1 MAGLVQKQ
9 DEGKL
14 MTTKEEELENAVKE
28 LKYFKPLSSKEYRR
42 FLIEEFLAQKRESY
56 YEKACNFAEKVFRI
70 RTGAET
76 ERDFQEAIKFC
87 YLGITPS
94 GPISL
99 VSLLILILS
108 PIFVLLTI
116 FGIFKIESGVVSFIF
131 LLLSCFYLYKYP
143 FFRVRIIRA
152 KASTEI
158 VLTVLY
164 MAVSLREIP
173 NLENAV
179 MFAASNLTGPLSR
192 DLKRI
197 LWKLETQQ
205 FTSVEPAIDEFTDK
219 WGKENEEFVNAIKLL
234 KASVQQ
240 PTDRAL
246 KLIDESI
253 QVVLSGTT
261 DRMNHYAQ
269 DLRMPVM
276 VIYSLGIILPV
287 ITLIIFPIIMI
298 FLQQYMN
305 ISFLIIGYDILLP
318 ISLFWF
324 INNNLKAKPPTVSQ
338 PDVSEDLGQVAIGSS
353 VYSVLIVAIPILLI
367 LGSLAAYM
375 MLQYR
380 IPFSLCSKW
389 QTCNPKATFDPA
401 CKPASLK
408 LDFNGCKAAM
418 TDIFTPTVAS
428 SLMVW
433 SITLSLGV
441 SCLMM
446 TQSRMGF
453 RAKIKKLENE
463 FTEALF
469 QLGHQ
474 MMSGHGVEH
483 SLNESKKNLKGLE
496 MANFYDKILNNIKI
510 MGTTFENAI
519 FNREYGAVW
528 EYPSEII
535 RSIMKIIVE
544 ASKKSLISASTSMLT
559 ISKYLKGMRDI
570 EEKIR
575 DMLSETI
582 TSMKFLSMI
591 LSPMVAGITVGMA
604 VVILSIITNLSLQM
618 TAITGT
624 GIEIPTSATFL
635 VGLWKGSSSSVG
647 VDMFQLVLGIYVI
660 ETTVLLS
667 MFVNGLENGEDRVSE
682 LNSIGKML
690 LLSTAI
696 YTVTLLIIYS
706 VFGSLLQNLLLG
718 VG

>member
-1 MAGLVQKQ
+1 MA
-9 DEGKL
+9 
-14 MTTKEEELENAVKE
+14 TKEEELEKAVKE
-28 LKYFKPLSSKEYRR
+28 MKYLKPLSSKEYRR
-42 FLIEEFLAQKRESY
+42 FLIEEFLAQKRESL
-56 YEKACNFAEKVFRI
+56 YEKACNFAEKIFRI
-70 RTGAET
+70 RMDPDAE
-76 ERDFQEAIKFC
+76 RNFQEAIKFC
-87 YLGITPS
+87 YLDIGPS
-94 GPISL
+94 GPVSL
-99 VSLLILILS
+99 VSLLLLVLS
-108 PIFVLLTI
+108 PILVLLTI
-116 FGIFKIESGVVSFIF
+116 LGIFKIETLVVSFIF

-143 FFRVRIIRA
+143 FFRVRMIRA

-179 MFAASNLTGPLSR
+179 MFAAANLTGPLSR
-192 DLKRI
+192 DLKRV

-205 FTSVEPAIDEFTDK
+205 FTSVEPALDEFTDK

-234 KASVQQ
+234 KSSVQQ

-253 QVVLSGTT
+253 QVVLIGTT

-287 ITLIIFPIIMI
+287 ITLILFPIMMI

-324 INNNLKAKPPTVSQ
+324 INNNLKAKPPAVSQ
-338 PDVSEDLGQVAIGSS
+338 PDVSEDLDQITIGSS
-353 VYSVLIVAIPILLI
+353 SYSVLIVAIPILLI

-380 IPFSLCSKW
+380 IPFSMCSKW
-389 QTCNPKATFDPA
+389 QACNPKTTFDEA
-401 CKPASLK
+401 CKPANLK

-428 SLMVW
+428 SLMIWAVSL
-433 SITLSLGV
+433 SIGA

-446 TQSRMGF
+446 TRGRMGL
-453 RAKIKKLENE
+453 RARIKKLESE

-474 MMSGHGVEH
+474 IMSGHGVEH
-483 SLNESKKNLKGLE
+483 ALNESKKNLKGLE

-510 MGTTFENAI
+510 MGATLENAI
-519 FNREYGAVW
+519 FNKEYGAVW

-544 ASKKSLISASTSMLT
+544 ASRKSLISASTSMLT

-575 DMLSETI
+575 DILSETI

-591 LSPMVAGITVGMA
+591 LSPLVAGITVAMA
-604 VVILSIITNLSLQM
+604 VVIINIMTNLSLQM
-618 TAITGT
+618 TQITGT

-635 VGLWKGSSSSVG
+635 VGLWKGSSSSIG

-660 ETTVLLS
+660 ETTILLA
-667 MFVNGLENGEDRVSE
+667 MFVNGLENGEDRMSE
-682 LNSIGKML
+682 LDLMGKML
-690 LLSTAI
+690 ILSTAI

-706 VFGSLLQNLLLG
+706 VFGGLLQNMLLG